1 MNTTLT
7 IKTDKKLRDE
17 VKKTAKQMGI
27 PITIAMNAM
36 MRQFVRDGVLT
47 LEAECPYPSHAPN
60 AETRKALREAMDPK
74 NIAKMK
80 SYANADE
87 MFDAILGKNWRV
99 KSKAV
104 GA

>member
-60 AETRKALREAMDPK
+60 AETRKAIREAMNPK
-74 NIAKMK
+74 NLAKSR

-87 MFDAILGKNWRV
+87 MFTDILCKNWRS
-99 KSKAV
+99 KSKT
-104 GA
+104 